1 MSGIQCNVGPL
12 VYGKARTTSENN
24 LFFVFTISSLV
35 SLLLSRFYRS
45 KKYVRD
51 IYQPDWKI
59 QPSVGPAVPSGPA
72 VGPRH
77 SMHVHE
83 AVGARQNLGSP
94 SGPHPSKYN
103 EHARSASVQAAGP
116 DGSSGPTDGCLFQS
130 SRYIPP
136 TYFLER

>member
-1 MSGIQCNVGPL
+1 MFFLCSAIL
-12 VYGKARTTSENN
+12 VHWYPEKRQQ
-24 LFFVFTISSLV
+24 LVKMIFFFVFTISPLV

-59 QPSVGPAVPSGPA
+59 QPSVGPADPSGPA

-83 AVGARQNLGSP
+83 AVGPRHHLGSP

-103 EHARSASVQAAGP
+103 EHARSASVQLPAPMGHP
-116 DGSSGPTDGCLFQS
+116 D
-130 SRYIPP
+130 PP
-136 TYFLER
+136 MVVFSNLVDKYLQHTF